1 MIHLILGGAR
11 SGKSRFALEW
21 ANQRAG
27 QRALVKQFIATA
39 EAFDDE
45 MSERIQRHQQ
55 ERGSD
60 WLLSEVPLTLAD
72 HLGAIAAQEIAAQ
85 EIAAQKH
92 AQIVLVDCLTLWLNN
107 QLYHR
112 PDQDVEQMRS
122 TLVEAVGEFGGR
134 SQSDLV
140 LVANEVGLGIVPMGE
155 VSRVFVDQAGWLNQA
170 LAQVADQV
178 TFVAAGLPM
187 TLKIHESLKN
197 HESLTRQEQ
206 GS

>member
-21 ANQRAG
+21 ANQRAE

-72 HLGAIAAQEIAAQ
+72 HLGAIAAQE
-85 EIAAQKH
+85 
-92 AQIVLVDCLTLWLNN
+92 
-107 QLYHR
+107 
-112 PDQDVEQMRS
+112 
-122 TLVEAVGEFGGR
+122 G
-134 SQSDLV
+134 
-140 LVANEVGLGIVPMGE
+140 
-155 VSRVFVDQAGWLNQA
+155 
-170 LAQVADQV
+170 
-178 TFVAAGLPM
+178 
-187 TLKIHESLKN
+187 
-197 HESLTRQEQ
+197 
-206 GS
+206 